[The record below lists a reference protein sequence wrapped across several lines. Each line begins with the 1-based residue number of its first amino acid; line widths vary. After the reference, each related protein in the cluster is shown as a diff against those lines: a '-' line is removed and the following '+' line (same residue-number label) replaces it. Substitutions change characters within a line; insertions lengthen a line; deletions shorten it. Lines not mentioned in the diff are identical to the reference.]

1 MPVSLGSQTPV
12 NGSQISI
19 NLTGFASG
27 EVKEIHCW
35 ATRDQDT
42 PVPAAGAAQNPFVW
56 YALENVEMS
65 YSGLVYAKADAN
77 SMQLWNL
84 VNGRIPALVNSS
96 VVAVA
101 NPPTFSASPATWSV
115 LQFGQ
120 AYDPITA
127 HSMYVAGVPILNG
140 IVNLKFTLPKAAP
153 AGNYTLHSSYVYN
166 AVLSLSQGSCGLIL

>member
-1 MPVSLGSQTPV
+1 
-12 NGSQISI
+12 
-19 NLTGFASG
+19 
-27 EVKEIHCW
+27 
-35 ATRDQDT
+35 
-42 PVPAAGAAQNPFVW
+42 
-56 YALENVEMS
+56 MS

-96 VVAVA
+96 TVVVG
-101 NPPTFSASPATWSV
+101 NPPTFAASTATWSV